1 MSKMQLVNTVIPFVP
16 FVVLGN
22 YPLLMRTAQRI
33 EIQFGDDFKI
43 LKVRFIPACK
53 KVPNIA
59 ENSDRNLVGFFSVI
73 YSHLKSEVISK
84 RKSKML

>member
-22 YPLLMRTAQRI
+22 YPLLMRIAQRI
-33 EIQFGDDFKI
+33 QIQFGDDFKI
-43 LKVRFIPACK
+43 LKVRFVPTCK
-53 KVPNIA
+53 SVPNIA
-59 ENSDRNLVGFFSVI
+59 ENSDRIFFFPVI